1 MGSSAVS
8 RMNHLNVQTSVD
20 GNCFMFVVN
29 NWKLN
34 YTYVDIGSDRTV
46 ILETDYE
53 IHVELRYCATNKTEM
68 ACPYIREHI

>member
-1 MGSSAVS
+1 
-8 RMNHLNVQTSVD
+8 
-20 GNCFMFVVN
+20 MFVVN